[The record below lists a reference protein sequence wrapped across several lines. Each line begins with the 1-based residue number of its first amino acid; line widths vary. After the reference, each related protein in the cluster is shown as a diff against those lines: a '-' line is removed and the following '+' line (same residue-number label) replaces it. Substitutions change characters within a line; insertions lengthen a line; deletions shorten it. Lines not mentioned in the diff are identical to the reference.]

1 MFHLVGIPINHNL
14 SMGIQSA
21 GDFQVQSALVSQRE
35 RRGLKAAKDAQANR
49 GTGGMENS

>member
-1 MFHLVGIPINHNL
+1 
-14 SMGIQSA
+14 MGIQTA